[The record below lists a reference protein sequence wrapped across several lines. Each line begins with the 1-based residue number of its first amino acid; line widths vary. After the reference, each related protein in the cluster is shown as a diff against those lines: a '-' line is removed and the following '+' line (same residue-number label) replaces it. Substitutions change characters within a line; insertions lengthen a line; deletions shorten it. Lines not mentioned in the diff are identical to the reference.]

1 MVADHIDGS
10 RPSNRADATRRQE
23 SKSAMA
29 PISSVCV
36 YCGSRKGDEP
46 IWRRAAE
53 RLGRG
58 LAERGIELVYGGGT
72 IGLMGEVANAALA
85 AGGRVIGVIPTHLDK
100 HEIGHRGVTEL
111 HVVESM
117 HQRKFMMFEKSDAF
131 VILPGGIG
139 TLDETFEIVTW
150 RQLHLHDKPVVLVN
164 QDGYWEPFLKLIDHI
179 IERDFA
185 SVGIR
190 RLFQVVDDVDEVF
203 AALEDASAPR
213 EPARV
218 HRL

>member
-1 MVADHIDGS
+1 
-10 RPSNRADATRRQE
+10 
-23 SKSAMA
+23 MA

-36 YCGSRKGDEP
+36 YCGSHKGDDP
-46 IWRRAAE
+46 KWRRAAE

-58 LAERGIELVYGGGT
+58 LAERHIGLVYGGGT
-72 IGLMGEVANAALA
+72 IGLMGEIADAALA
-85 AGGRVIGVIPTHLDK
+85 AGGRVTGIIPEHLDT
-100 HEIGHRGVTEL
+100 HEIGHRGVSEL
-111 HVVESM
+111 LVVESM
-117 HQRKFMMFEKSDAF
+117 HQRKRLMFEKSDAF

-150 RQLHLHDKPVVLVN
+150 RQLHLHDKPIVVVN
-164 QDGYWEPFLKLIDHI
+164 QEGYWTPFLALLDHI
-179 IERDFA
+179 IARDFA

-213 EPARV
+213 ETARA

>member
-1 MVADHIDGS
+1 
-10 RPSNRADATRRQE
+10 
-23 SKSAMA
+23 MA

-36 YCGSRKGDEP
+36 YCGSRKGNDP
-46 IWRRAAE
+46 VWRRAAE

-72 IGLMGEVANAALA
+72 IGLMGEIANAALA
-85 AGGRVIGVIPTHLDK
+85 AGGRVTGIIPTHLDK

-111 HVVESM
+111 LVVESM
-117 HQRKFMMFEKSDAF
+117 HVRKRLMFERSDAF
-131 VILPGGIG
+131 VVLPGGIG

-150 RQLHLHDKPVVLVN
+150 RQLHLHDKPILLVN
-164 QDGYWEPFLKLIDHI
+164 QDGYWEPFLALIDHI
-179 IERDFA
+179 VARDFA

-203 AALEDASAPR
+203 DALRDASAPR
-213 EPARV
+213 EPART

>member
-1 MVADHIDGS
+1 
-10 RPSNRADATRRQE
+10 
-23 SKSAMA
+23 MA
-29 PISSVCV
+29 PISNVCV
-36 YCGSRKGDEP
+36 YCGSRKGDDPE
-46 IWRRAAE
+46 WRRAAE

-58 LAERGIELVYGGGT
+58 LAARGIGLVYGGGT
-72 IGLMGEVANAALA
+72 IGLMGEIADATIA
-85 AGGRVIGVIPTHLDK
+85 AGGRVTGIIPTHLDK
-100 HEIGHRGVTEL
+100 HEIGHRGVSEL
-111 HVVESM
+111 LVVESM
-117 HQRKFMMFEKSDAF
+117 HERKRLMFEKSDAF

-150 RQLHLHDKPVVLVN
+150 RQLHLHDKPVLLVN
-164 QDGYWEPFLKLIDHI
+164 QEGYWQPFLALIDHI
-179 IERDFA
+179 VARDFA

-203 AALEDASAPR
+203 EALGAAHPPR